1 MAVMKRAV
9 ASEEQ
14 GLLRDRYLSTL
25 AIGACII
32 AAVRLARDENINT
45 PSPRLL
51 CAVSDSISLAERIL
65 KTILGR

>member
-1 MAVMKRAV
+1 MGQMHRAI

-14 GLLRDRYLSTL
+14 KFLRDRYLSTL

-32 AAVRLARDENINT
+32 AAIRLARDENISS

-51 CAVSDSISLAERIL
+51 CAVSDSIGLAERIL
-65 KTILGR
+65 KTIFGR

>member
-1 MAVMKRAV
+1 MGVMKRAI

-14 GLLRDRYLSTL
+14 KLLRDRYLSTL
-25 AIGACII
+25 AIGACI
-32 AAVRLARDENINT
+32 RLARDENIST

-51 CAVSDSISLAERIL
+51 CAVSDSISLAEQIL